1 LLSDHKPNVDMMFE
15 GIEPSDSE
23 VIERAAFQ
31 DETGGH
37 LIINPTTFH
46 PEDLDRLFRA
56 NESLSL
62 ARDLYGVHVCF
73 YICRH
78 SGSNR
83 LWERDKFSLLG

>member
-1 LLSDHKPNVDMMFE
+1 MFE

-23 VIERAAFQ
+23 VIERAAFR
-31 DETGGH
+31 DADAWPS
-37 LIINPTTFH
+37 LSRIVNPTTFH
-46 PEDLDRLFRA
+46 PEGLDRLFRA

-73 YICRH
+73 YICRR

-83 LWERDKFSLLG
+83 LWEHDKFSLLG